1 MGMKVFRVSELFK
14 TVLEDTEKA
23 PDFAPTGGN
32 QTNTRKSHMEQSK
45 AIHIN
50 LCEQTRML

>member
-1 MGMKVFRVSELFK
+1 MFRVSELFK

-23 PDFAPTGGN
+23 PDFAPTGEN
-32 QTNTRKSHMEQSK
+32 QTNTCKSHMEQSK